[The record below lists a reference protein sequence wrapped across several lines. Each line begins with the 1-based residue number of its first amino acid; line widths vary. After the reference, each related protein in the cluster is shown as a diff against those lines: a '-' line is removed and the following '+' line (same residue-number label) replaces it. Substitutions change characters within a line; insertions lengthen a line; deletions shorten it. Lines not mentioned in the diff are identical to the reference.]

1 MILAQLDEEARQT
14 IILALTELRRR
25 RPGWSEYLTTLI
37 NATFGGQVIADELD
51 RLHDDLGAAYAS
63 TWLGRVE
70 RLELTMDALVET
82 MLRLEQRDVPTA
94 PPDATDPP
102 RLHDGG
108 GSAARSD

>member
-37 NATFGGQVIADELD
+37 NATFGGGQVIADELD

-63 TWLGRVE
+63 TWSMTSDAGPRRAAGADDGRPGGDHASTGAA
-70 RLELTMDALVET
+70 RC
-82 MLRLEQRDVPTA
+82 
-94 PPDATDPP
+94 PDRPSRCD
-102 RLHDGG
+102 
-108 GSAARSD
+108 GSASPT